1 MFLQTQQPR
10 RGEKMQWSQLMMEYT
25 YSSHTVVLSL
35 QWFGMH
41 RVQHF
46 FLHHMMAVYVHLM
59 LPSKCLRK
67 SLLRMMM
74 MSSTRIRLGIIWTMG
89 TSLGC
94 SAWWVKSLAVSFCAV
109 HIVSLLSLT
118 SHRYHIS
125 DINQELDHRYG
136 SDGKCF
142 FLSTSEGSVMH
153 VDLRSNGKL
162 TFDQTLS
169 EKKINSVRYVSISFQ
184 CLTLTRISVSR
195 ISVYFLFLINL
206 AVFTP
211 TVM

>member
-1 MFLQTQQPR
+1 
-10 RGEKMQWSQLMMEYT
+10 
-25 YSSHTVVLSL
+25 
-35 QWFGMH
+35 
-41 RVQHF
+41 
-46 FLHHMMAVYVHLM
+46 
-59 LPSKCLRK
+59 
-67 SLLRMMM
+67 
-74 MSSTRIRLGIIWTMG
+74 
-89 TSLGC
+89 
-94 SAWWVKSLAVSFCAV
+94 
-109 HIVSLLSLT
+109 
-118 SHRYHIS
+118 
-125 DINQELDHRYG
+125 
-136 SDGKCF
+136 
-142 FLSTSEGSVMH
+142 MH